1 MRASTLVASLTATIV
16 LLPACKDHDPA
27 PGDKGPPAVTAAA
40 KAAPAPA
47 AQLLPPL
54 AKLAETLPAG
64 FAEIPQERKDQ
75 LEKLALFIR
84 SKINAGETARVT
96 YICTH
101 NSRRSHMGQLFGTL
115 AAAYYGVDHFEA
127 FSGGTE
133 ATAFNPRAVA
143 AVERLGFTLAN
154 PGGDNPHYKATYAA
168 NRPPLEMFS
177 KKYDDPFN
185 PKDNFATVMTCAHA
199 DKNCPVVAGA
209 SLRIPLH
216 YEDPKD
222 SDGKPDETATYDAR
236 AKQIATEA
244 FYAFSRVKG

>member
-1 MRASTLVASLTATIV
+1 MRPSTVVAFLTATIV
-16 LLPACKDHDPA
+16 LLPACKDHDPM
-27 PGDKGPPAVTAAA
+27 PADQSPLAV
-40 KAAPAPA
+40 AAPASA
-47 AQLLPPL
+47 AQLLPAL

-75 LEKLALFIR
+75 LERLALFIR

-101 NSRRSHMGQLFGTL
+101 NSRRSHMGQLFATL
-115 AAAYYGVDHFEA
+115 AAARYGVDHFEA

-143 AVERLGFTLAN
+143 AMERLGFTLAN
-154 PGGDNPHYKATYAA
+154 PGGSNPHYKATYAA
-168 NRPPLEMFS
+168 NRSPLEMFS
-177 KKYDDPFN
+177 KKYDDPWN
-185 PKDNFATVMTCAHA
+185 PKDSFAAVMTCSHA
-199 DKNCPVVAGA
+199 DQSCPFVPGA
-209 SLRIPLH
+209 ALRIGLH

-222 SDGKPDETATYDAR
+222 SDAKPDESATYDAR

-244 FYAFSRVKG
+244 FYALSKVKG